1 MKITELT
8 AKLLKGE
15 QLTEDEKKFLGEFD
29 PDKAV
34 NEAAAAARRKAEA
47 DAKKLMDEL
56 EALKAEKSKAE
67 EDAEK
72 ERQKGMTEAQKL
84 AAQIAQLTKSV
95 EDISKAKA
103 ESDKQAAALAR
114 KQKIAQIREANK
126 IAFVDGVDPELAGG
140 AFAAAFDGLDTLDD
154 EAAVKQRLSAF
165 QSKNK
170 ALIFDASGHGAGQD
184 GRPAPAKGLN
194 GKAVD
199 QMTAT
204 ERKQDLK
211 QRGII

>member
-1 MKITELT
+1 MKITDIT
-8 AKLLKGE
+8 AKLLKGD
-15 QLTEDEKKFLGEFD
+15 QLTEDEKTFLASYD
-29 PDKAV
+29 PDKAT

-47 DAKKLMDEL
+47 DAKKLADEL
-56 EALKAEKSKAE
+56 EALKAEKSKAAA
-67 EDAEK
+67 DAEA

-103 ESDKQAAALAR
+103 ESDRQTAALAR
-114 KQKIAQIREANK
+114 KQKIAQIREGAK

-154 EAAVKQRLSAF
+154 ADAVKQRLTAF
-165 QSKNK
+165 QRKNK

-199 QMTAT
+199 QMTPA
-204 ERKQDLK
+204 ERKLDLK

>member
-15 QLTEDEKKFLGEFD
+15 ALTEDEKKFLGEFD

-47 DAKKLMDEL
+47 DAKKLTDEL
-56 EALKAEKSKAE
+56 EALKSEKAKAAE
-67 EDAEK
+67 EAEK

-165 QSKNK
+165 QAKNK

-184 GRPAPAKGLN
+184 GRPAPATGLN

-199 QMTAT
+199 QMSAA
-204 ERKQDLK
+204 ERKQDLQK
-211 QRGII
+211 RGII

>member
-15 QLTEDEKKFLGEFD
+15 QLTEEEKTFLTSYD
-29 PDKAV
+29 PDKAA

-47 DAKKLMDEL
+47 DAKKLADEL
-56 EALKAEKSKAE
+56 EAMKAEKAKAAE
-67 EDAEK
+67 EAEK

-95 EDISKAKA
+95 EDITKAKA

-126 IAFVDGVDPELAGG
+126 IAFVAGVDPELAGG

-154 EAAVKQRLSAF
+154 ETAVKERLTAF
-165 QSKNK
+165 QTKNK

-184 GRPAPAKGLN
+184 GRPASAKGLN

-199 QMTAT
+199 QMTAI
-204 ERKQDLK
+204 ERKQDLQK
-211 QRGII
+211 RGII